1 MILPVGSI
9 SRRRLIC
16 WLQSLFVIAASIQ
29 LLGVTARAQVM
40 VPVNAHIAS
49 VKGKA
54 LRHNNQRTYTLARG
68 DELIPGDEIDTRGG
82 GRVVI
87 ELSDGSL
94 VVIQPNSHIFIKDYR
109 AATSLR
115 DLFRI
120 VIGQVRV
127 KIKHL
132 AGKPNPYRVNS
143 PTASILVRGTEFGVA
158 VDYSGDTRVVVYEGL
173 VEVESLSDPRRR
185 VLLAPGRGA
194 LVRPNEDIRFF
205 TPGPGSEISERGN
218 INNGINNG
226 GTGFADMGADPAVSS
241 GSGIRAQLSNDY
253 ERYISSIVEPGQSS
267 PLVRFTAFP
276 ESHFDTFDNPA
287 YATEFTSMEGRFWLI
302 PSFSGVQG
310 RDKGFTFPGA
320 DSISPLDYGYLA
332 QGDFFIPLERA
343 RAVIGGAVSGS
354 KSRLQSLTETRVFT
368 TPPIPPFF
376 PEGIPGVIHA
386 ASSTETASITA
397 ALMAAR
403 RFGDEGRASVGV
415 GVDLV
420 SGHGTLSGVIS
431 KTNEVGSKNTEEL
444 EAATQVN
451 RLRFQLGMTY
461 EFNGGHKLGLLYRH
475 GLANAEDLDRSLLFN
490 GSPPSS
496 LDSTRQ
502 DGRSSEISVR
512 LRGPVTRR
520 LFYGLEGSLLR
531 VGSEEQIRRQLV
543 AESTAHASVTRASAG
558 FGLGFAFRPTTVV
571 SADFSFG
578 LSLFRERNHEDAT
591 GNLLED
597 ERKRIRFA
605 SAHLGFQT
613 DIWRQSFISVSGLAI
628 KQAHTAD
635 LFLYPDIFNQRR
647 TTLGLEEPDGRT
659 RQNTSIS
666 FSDFGAGWRFNPNF
680 LAEYIFSVNRDLGPP
695 RHVILLRYTF
705 KYEK

>member
-1 MILPVGSI
+1 MILPVGLI
-9 SRRRLIC
+9 SRRRRIF
-16 WLQSLFVIAASIQ
+16 WLRSLFVFAVLIQ
-29 LLGVTARAQVM
+29 LVGGIARAQVT
-40 VPVNAHIAS
+40 VQVSAKIAS
-49 VKGKA
+49 VKGRA
-54 LRHNNQRTYTLARG
+54 LRYNNQLSYIISRG

-87 ELSDGSL
+87 DLSDGSL
-94 VVIQPNSHIFIKDYR
+94 VVIRPNSRIVINNYR

-302 PSFSGVQG
+302 PSFSRVLG

-320 DSISPLDYGYLA
+320 DSISPLDSGYLA
-332 QGDFFIPLERA
+332 QGDFFVPFERA
-343 RAVIGGAVSGS
+343 RAVIGGSISGS
-354 KSRLQSLTETRVFT
+354 RSRLQSLTETRVIG
-368 TPPIPPFF
+368 PPIPLFF
-376 PEGIPGVIHA
+376 PEGVPSVLHA
-386 ASSTETASITA
+386 ASSTETASVTG

-415 GVDLV
+415 GVDWV
-420 SGHGTLSGVIS
+420 SGYGTLSGVTS
-431 KTNEVGSKNTEEL
+431 LTNEVGMKNTEEL

-451 RLRFQLGMTY
+451 RLRFLLGATY

-475 GLANAEDLDRSLLFN
+475 GLASAEDRDRSRLFN
-490 GSPPSS
+490 GSPPPS

-531 VGSEEQIRRQLV
+531 VGSEEQIRRALV
-543 AESTAHASVTRASAG
+543 VESTAHANVTRVSTG
-558 FGLGFAFRPTTVV
+558 FGFGFAFRPTTVV
-571 SADFSFG
+571 SADLAFG
-578 LSLFRERNHEDAT
+578 LSLFRGRNHEDAT

-613 DIWRQSFISVSGLAI
+613 DIWRQSFISASGLAI
-628 KQAHTAD
+628 KQDHTID
-635 LFLYPDIFNQRR
+635 LFLFPDSFNRRR
-647 TTLGLEEPDGRT
+647 TSLGLEEPDGRT